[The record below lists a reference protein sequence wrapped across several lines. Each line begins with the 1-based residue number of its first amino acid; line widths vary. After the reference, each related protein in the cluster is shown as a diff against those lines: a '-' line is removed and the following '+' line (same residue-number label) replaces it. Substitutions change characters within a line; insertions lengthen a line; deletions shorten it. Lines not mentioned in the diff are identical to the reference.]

1 MTTVRESVPH
11 MRNHT
16 GNYKTFCSMASYQ
29 HLFLVSPRVPSV
41 LGVPGVCLKLKGKS
55 SVLLERLPSERVT
68 ADPYCPLRIGN
79 SRKVLAILIGHRH
92 SLLISY
98 RAHWSPSGQRYP
110 SVPSRPEDG
119 PTGRLGT
126 LLFPPI
132 SRLGLALRA
141 GFF

>member
-29 HLFLVSPRVPSV
+29 HLFLVSPSVPSV

-68 ADPYCPLRIGN
+68 VDPYSSLRIGN
-79 SRKVLAILIGHRH
+79 SRTVLEILIGYRH
-92 SLLISY
+92 SSPITC
-98 RAHWSPSGQRYP
+98 RARLSPPGQRYP
-110 SVPSRPEDG
+110 SVLSRPEDG

-126 LLFPPI
+126 LPFPPI